1 MPVRS
6 QAGSPDPADFIRAN
20 LRQAP
25 APLVPEIL
33 LYTAHSGSGL
43 SRLGEGHAGEDAL
56 PPYWAYPWAGG
67 IALAR
72 YLLDHPAQV
81 AGARVMDLGA
91 GSGIV
96 AIAAAMA
103 GASEVRAVDID
114 RHAVAAT
121 AINAAA
127 NGVTVASACG
137 DPTGDPP
144 AEADVIAVGDLFY
157 DGALADRVLAYLDRC
172 LDCGSAVLIGD
183 PGRTWLPR
191 GRLRQ
196 VAAYGTQRAP
206 YAVFALERAR
216 S

>member
-1 MPVRS
+1 MSGGRRGCPTS
-6 QAGSPDPADFIRAN
+6 
-20 LRQAP
+20 
-25 APLVPEIL
+25 
-33 LYTAHSGSGL
+33 AHG
-43 SRLGEGHAGEDAL
+43 
-56 PPYWAYPWAGG
+56 
-67 IALAR
+67 
-72 YLLDHPAQV
+72 
-81 AGARVMDLGA
+81 
-91 GSGIV
+91 
-96 AIAAAMA
+96 
-103 GASEVRAVDID
+103 
-114 RHAVAAT
+114 
-121 AINAAA
+121 
-127 NGVTVASACG
+127 G